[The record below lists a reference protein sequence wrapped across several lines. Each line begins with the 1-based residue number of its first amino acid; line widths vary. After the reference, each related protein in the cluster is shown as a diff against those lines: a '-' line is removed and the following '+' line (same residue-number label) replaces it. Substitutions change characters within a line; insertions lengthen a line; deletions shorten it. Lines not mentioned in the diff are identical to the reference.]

1 MVVDLFVYMFYDVNF
16 LMLILYLEEFVC
28 RDLYVVELE
37 EYVSF
42 IFFNIFCQCGL
53 FLLLV
58 LFDELMWVIF
68 IFICKKV

>member
-1 MVVDLFVYMFYDVNF
+1 MVVDLFVYMFFDVNF

-42 IFFNIFCQCGL
+42 IFFKYI
-53 FLLLV
+53 LLV
-58 LFDELMWVIF
+58 WIVF
-68 IFICKKV
+68 IISFI

>member
-42 IFFNIFCQCGL
+42 IFF
-53 FLLLV
+53 
-58 LFDELMWVIF
+58 
-68 IFICKKV
+68 